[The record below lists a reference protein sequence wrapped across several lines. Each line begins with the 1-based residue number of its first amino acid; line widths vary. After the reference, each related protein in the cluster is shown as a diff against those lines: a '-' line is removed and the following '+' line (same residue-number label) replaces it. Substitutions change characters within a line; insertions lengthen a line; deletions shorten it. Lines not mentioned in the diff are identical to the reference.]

1 MPQAA
6 DMEAAVE
13 LPRAGVDLNGEFH
26 LKVDGKGRVTLPAKF
41 RKVLSKD
48 LVVTLEPTDE
58 CVYAFEAPDF
68 NQWVERLMDGA
79 FPERRENDR
88 VQERTHRKL
97 KSRADSVEVDSA
109 GRIMLSADT
118 RAKCGIAKDIVLVG
132 NGKRFEIW
140 DAERYEAMMD
150 DVDLGLLF
158 T

>member
-13 LPRAGVDLNGEFH
+13 LPRAEVDLNGEFH

-68 NQWVERLMDGA
+68 NQWVESVMGGA
-79 FPERRENDR
+79 FPERKANDR
-88 VQERTHRKL
+88 QQDKYHRAL
-97 KSRADSVEVDSA
+97 KSRARDVEVDSA
-109 GRIMLSADT
+109 GRIMLSADM
-118 RAKCGIAKDIVLVG
+118 REACGIDKDIIVVG
-132 NGKRFEIW
+132 NGSRFEVW

-150 DVDLGLLF
+150 DVDLSLLF